1 MPETLPPQAPS
12 ELPLFPLNTVLFP
25 GARLP
30 LKVFEARYVDLVS
43 QCLREQSGFGVCLIA
58 EGREVGAPAQPETVG
73 VLARIADCDMT
84 QPGILQI
91 SVTGEQRFRV
101 AHVAHDAN
109 GLVRA
114 VVEWLPE
121 PAAQPVPPG
130 FADIVPL
137 LGAVVADAGIE
148 TIPEPH
154 HFDDAAWV
162 GYRYAQILP
171 IPAKAKQKL
180 LELDDPILRL
190 SIVREFLVQRGLLT
204 PAG

>member
-1 MPETLPPQAPS
+1 MPETLLPQVPS

-25 GARLP
+25 GAGLP
-30 LKVFEARYVDLVS
+30 LKVFEARYMDLVS
-43 QCLREQSGFGVCLIA
+43 RCLREQTGFGICLIA
-58 EGREVGAPAQPETVG
+58 EGPEVGGPARPETVG
-73 VLARIADCDMT
+73 VLAQIADCDMS

-91 SVTGEQRFRV
+91 RVVGEQRFRV

-109 GLVRA
+109 GLARA

-121 PAAQPVPPG
+121 AAGQPVPPE

-137 LGAVVADAGIE
+137 LRAVVADAGPE
-148 TIPEPH
+148 NIPEPH
-154 HFDDAAWV
+154 HFDDACWV
-162 GYRYAQILP
+162 GHRYAQILP

-180 LELDDPILRL
+180 LELDDPLLRL
-190 SIVREFLVQRGLLT
+190 SIVREFLIQRGLLT